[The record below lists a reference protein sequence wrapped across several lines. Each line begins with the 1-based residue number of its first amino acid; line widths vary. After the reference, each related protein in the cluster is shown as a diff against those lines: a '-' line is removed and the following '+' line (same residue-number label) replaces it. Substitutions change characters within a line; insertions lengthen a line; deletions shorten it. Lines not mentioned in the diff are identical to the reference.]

1 MAEKNKK
8 SNFFKEAFKSI
19 KDLDKYEDFA
29 LETPKVSFKYFI
41 KLILVFVVIISFFYT
56 FKIVDNCKNVYATMK
71 EKLPEFSYSN
81 GTLNMETEDPIII
94 DDYSETFGKI
104 LIDTNSTELT
114 EYQDRIQKEN
124 ISLVVLKNK
133 CVVISNS
140 TLGQVEYNY
149 LALASSCNIN
159 EFTKQS
165 AIEYFESLNIVS
177 MCASLYFIIFI
188 YLFIV
193 YFISIFMDILILW
206 VLTYLVSKL
215 SKLNLKAAP
224 SFSVAVHAITL
235 SLVLNIAYIILNLLT
250 GINVKYFGL
259 MYNLISYIYVIVAVL
274 MIKTDFINRQ
284 IELMK
289 LANEQEKVKAEL
301 EKEKEKEKKDKEEK
315 ENKPEKKEKKKEKK
329 EKEKDE
335 GQIDGTVNPSTI
347 QESK

>member
-8 SNFFKEAFKSI
+8 NNFFKEAFKSI

-56 FKIVDNCKNVYATMK
+56 LKIVDNCKNVYSTMK

-81 GTLNMETEDPIII
+81 GTLNMETEEPIII

-193 YFISIFMDILILW
+193 YFISILMDILILW
-206 VLTYLVSKL
+206 ILAYLVSKL

-301 EKEKEKEKKDKEEK
+301 EKEKEKKDKEEK

-329 EKEKDE
+329 EKEQDE
-335 GQIDGTVNPSTI
+335 GPIDGTVNPSTI

>member
-8 SNFFKEAFKSI
+8 NNFFKEAFKSI

-56 FKIVDNCKNVYATMK
+56 LKIVDNCKNVYSTMK

-81 GTLNMETEDPIII
+81 GTLNMETEEPIII

-149 LALASSCNIN
+149 LALASSCNVN

-206 VLTYLVSKL
+206 VLAYLVSKL

-301 EKEKEKEKKDKEEK
+301 EKEKEKKDKEEK

-329 EKEKDE
+329 EKEQDE
-335 GQIDGTVNPSTI
+335 GPIDGTVNPSTI

>member
-29 LETPKVSFKYFI
+29 LETPKVSFKYFA
-41 KLILVFVVIISFFYT
+41 KLVLAFAVIVSFFYT

-81 GTLNMETEDPIII
+81 GTLSMETDETIVI

-114 EYQDRIQKEN
+114 EYQDKIKKEN
-124 ISLVVLKNK
+124 ISLVVLKDK

-149 LALASSCNIN
+149 LALVSSCNIN

-177 MCASLYFIIFI
+177 MCASLYFIIFV

-206 VLTYLVSKL
+206 ILAYLVSKL
-215 SKLNLKAAP
+215 SRLNLKAAP

-235 SLVLNIAYIILNLLT
+235 SLVLNIIYIILNLLF

-301 EKEKEKEKKDKEEK
+301 EKEKEKKEQEEK

-329 EKEKDE
+329 EKDE
-335 GQIDGTVNPSTI
+335 GEIDGTVNPSTI
-347 QESK
+347 QEGK

>member
-29 LETPKVSFKYFI
+29 LETPKVSFKYFA
-41 KLILVFVVIISFFYT
+41 KLVLVFAVIVSFFYT
-56 FKIVDNCKNVYATMK
+56 FKIVDNCRNVYATMK

-81 GTLNMETEDPIII
+81 GTLSMETEEPIVI

-114 EYQDRIQKEN
+114 EYQDKIKKEN
-124 ISLVVLKNK
+124 ISLVVLKDK
-133 CVVISNS
+133 CVVISTS

-177 MCASLYFIIFI
+177 MCASLYFIIFV

-206 VLTYLVSKL
+206 ILAYLVSKL
-215 SKLNLKAAP
+215 SRLNLKAAP

-235 SLVLNIAYIILNLLT
+235 SIVLNIIYIILNLLF

-301 EKEKEKEKKDKEEK
+301 EKEKEKKDQEEK

-329 EKEKDE
+329 EKDE
-335 GQIDGTVNPSTI
+335 GEIDGTVNPSTI
-347 QESK
+347 QEGK

>member
-124 ISLVVLKNK
+124 ISSIQLRL
-133 CVVISNS
+133 IP
-140 TLGQVEYNY
+140 
-149 LALASSCNIN
+149 NI
-159 EFTKQS
+159 TK
-165 AIEYFESLNIVS
+165 
-177 MCASLYFIIFI
+177 
-188 YLFIV
+188 
-193 YFISIFMDILILW
+193 
-206 VLTYLVSKL
+206 
-215 SKLNLKAAP
+215 
-224 SFSVAVHAITL
+224 TL
-235 SLVLNIAYIILNLLT
+235 SLGSKSFLFFRII
-250 GINVKYFGL
+250 
-259 MYNLISYIYVIVAVL
+259 
-274 MIKTDFINRQ
+274 
-284 IELMK
+284 
-289 LANEQEKVKAEL
+289 
-301 EKEKEKEKKDKEEK
+301 
-315 ENKPEKKEKKKEKK
+315 
-329 EKEKDE
+329 
-335 GQIDGTVNPSTI
+335 
-347 QESK
+347 

>member
-1 MAEKNKK
+1 
-8 SNFFKEAFKSI
+8 
-19 KDLDKYEDFA
+19 
-29 LETPKVSFKYFI
+29 
-41 KLILVFVVIISFFYT
+41 
-56 FKIVDNCKNVYATMK
+56 
-71 EKLPEFSYSN
+71 
-81 GTLNMETEDPIII
+81 METEDPIII

-215 SKLNLKAAP
+215 SRLNLKAAP
-224 SFSVAVHAITL
+224 SFGVAVHAITL
-235 SLVLNIAYIILNLLT
+235 SLVLYIAYIILNLLT

-289 LANEQEKVKAEL
+289 LETEQEKVKAEL
-301 EKEKEKEKKDKEEK
+301 EKEKEKKDQEEK
-315 ENKPEKKEKKKEKK
+315 ENKPEKKEKKKGKK

>member
-1 MAEKNKK
+1 MAEKSKK
-8 SNFFKEAFKSI
+8 NNFFKEAFKSV

-41 KLILVFVVIISFFYT
+41 KLVLAFAVIVSLFYT

-81 GTLNMETEDPIII
+81 GTLSMETEEPIII

-114 EYQDRIQKEN
+114 EYQDRIKKEN

-165 AIEYFESLNIVS
+165 AIEYFEGLNIVS

-206 VLTYLVSKL
+206 LLAYLVSKL

-235 SLVLNIAYIILNLLT
+235 SLVLNIIYIILNLLT

-284 IELMK
+284 AELMK
-289 LANEQEKVKAEL
+289 LASEQEKVKAEL
-301 EKEKEKEKKDKEEK
+301 EKEKEKKDQEEK

-329 EKEKDE
+329 ENDE
-335 GQIDGTVNPSTI
+335 EPIDGTVNPSTI
-347 QESK
+347 QENK

>member
-1 MAEKNKK
+1 MAEKSKK
-8 SNFFKEAFKSI
+8 NNFFKEAFKSI

-29 LETPKVSFKYFI
+29 LETPKVIFKYFI
-41 KLILVFVVIISFFYT
+41 KLVLAFAVIVSLFYT

-81 GTLNMETEDPIII
+81 GTLSMETEEPIII

-114 EYQDRIQKEN
+114 EYQDRIKKEN

-165 AIEYFESLNIVS
+165 AIEYFEGLNIVS

-206 VLTYLVSKL
+206 VLAYLVSKL

-235 SLVLNIAYIILNLLT
+235 SLVLNIIYIILNLLT

-284 IELMK
+284 AELMK
-289 LANEQEKVKAEL
+289 LASEQEKVKAEL
-301 EKEKEKEKKDKEEK
+301 EKEKVKKDQEEK

-329 EKEKDE
+329 ENDE
-335 GQIDGTVNPSTI
+335 EPIDGTVNPSTI
-347 QESK
+347 QENK

>member
-56 FKIVDNCKNVYATMK
+56 LKIVDNCKNVYSTMK

-81 GTLNMETEDPIII
+81 GTLNMETEEPIII

-224 SFSVAVHAITL
+224 SFGVAVHAITL
-235 SLVLNIAYIILNLLT
+235 SLVLYIAYIILNLLT

-301 EKEKEKEKKDKEEK
+301 EKEKEKKDQEEK
-315 ENKPEKKEKKKEKK
+315 ENKPEKKEKKKGKK

-347 QESK
+347 QVSK